1 MRKFFL
7 LVAALFIMLTMNAQ
21 IDLSFG
27 PKVGYQ
33 SLIITRAEYDMS
45 QISEGSLTLGA
56 FGRIN
61 VGKFIVQPEL
71 MFDYRTY
78 NFRYIDRNRLHI
90 ESPMLTMPIFFG
102 YHFFENNHI
111 KLRGNLGPVFYF
123 CLRNDFKINDVPA
136 DLTDEFVQT
145 MLKPWTHKDVIIG
158 AALNIGI
165 DLWRFVF
172 DFNYS
177 ISLTNV
183 FCDVIGHI
191 TSSSSLIDYEPF
203 KQNVFT
209 ATIGYKIF

>member
-1 MRKFFL
+1 MKRFFL
-7 LVAALFIMLTMNAQ
+7 FVAALFVTLTMNAQ

-71 MFDYRTY
+71 MFDQRSYY
-78 NFRYIDRNRLHI
+78 FRNIIGNRVHV
-90 ESPMLTMPIFFG
+90 ESPMLTVPIYFG
-102 YHFFENNHI
+102 YQFFENDHI

-123 CLRNDFKINDVPA
+123 CLKNDFIVNDVPA
-136 DLTDEFVQT
+136 DLSNEFVQA
-145 MLKPWTHKDVIIG
+145 MLKPWMHEDVMVG
-158 AALNIGI
+158 AALNIGV

-172 DFNYS
+172 DLNYS
-177 ISLTNV
+177 IGLTNA
-183 FCDVIGHI
+183 FCDVVGNVTH
-191 TSSSSLIDYEPF
+191 SNFSIDYEHF